1 MAVPDT
7 SEATATADAG
17 PVSVAAA
24 RSAAVREAPADRT
37 DRHVRRP
44 KPGVRIAAAFALAVA
59 SVLFLYPF
67 LWLVS
72 ASLKPRSQVF
82 DNKLIPSR
90 LAPHNYVEV
99 WQAAPVW
106 TWLVNTVVVGI
117 AAAAA
122 VTISSALVA
131 FGFAYFRFPGRGV
144 LFGLVLGSMMLPGV
158 VTIVPVYLVWNAA
171 GLVGSQIPL
180 WAGNLFGSAFYIFL
194 LRQFFLGLPRDVFEA
209 ARVDGLGYFGLFWRM
224 ALPLSKPALIITFVF
239 ELRSS
244 WTDLVKP
251 LVYLQDPKLYTL
263 PRGLKAVL
271 DQFGKGG
278 ESQWE
283 VVLAASVIATIP
295 MVVVFLIAQRY
306 FVQGISTTGRTG

>member
-1 MAVPDT
+1 MA
-7 SEATATADAG
+7 
-17 PVSVAAA
+17 VSVAAA
-24 RSAAVREAPADRT
+24 RAAAVEDGPATDVPERDHRRT
-37 DRHVRRP
+37 GRGLRLAV
-44 KPGVRIAAAFALAVA
+44 VAALAVA
-59 SVLFLYPF
+59 GVLFTYPF

-82 DNKLIPSR
+82 DNKLLPDR
-90 LAPHNYVEV
+90 LVPHNYVEV

-106 TWLVNTVVVGI
+106 TWLLNTLVVGL

-122 VTISSALVA
+122 VTVSSALVA
-131 FGFAYFRFPGRGV
+131 FGFAYFQFPGRGV

-171 GLVGSQIPL
+171 GLVGSQVPL

-209 ARVDGLGYFGLFWRM
+209 ARVDGLGYAGLFWRI
-224 ALPLSKPALIITFVF
+224 AVPLSKPALIITFVF

-251 LVYLQDPKLYTL
+251 LVYLQDPKLFTL

-271 DQFGKGG
+271 DQFGAGG

-283 VVLAASVIATIP
+283 VVLAASVISTVP
-295 MVVVFLIAQRY
+295 MLLVFLVAQRY

>member
-1 MAVPDT
+1 MTAIGSSSGSAP
-7 SEATATADAG
+7 ATAPALADAAE
-17 PVSVAAA
+17 VA
-24 RSAAVREAPADRT
+24 PT
-37 DRHVRRP
+37 DRVRRAP
-44 KPGVRIAAAFALAVA
+44 RGWRRWSAGQIALRVLLLGFTL
-59 SVLFLYPF
+59 LFLYP
-67 LWLVS
+67 LVWLLA
-72 ASLKPRSQVF
+72 ASLKPASQVF
-82 DNKLIPSR
+82 DNSLIPKTWR
-90 LAPHNYVEV
+90 FDNYAEV
-99 WQAAPVW
+99 WDQLPLLHWMFNSVSIAV
-106 TWLVNTVVVGI
+106 I
-117 AAAAA
+117 AAGLVA
-122 VTISSALVA
+122 VSSSVVA

>member
-1 MAVPDT
+1 MATDVR
-7 SEATATADAG
+7 SG
-17 PVSVAAA
+17 SLSVAAA
-24 RSAAVREAPADRT
+24 RTEATAERADR
-37 DRHVRRP
+37 P
-44 KPGVRIAAAFALAVA
+44 AAASDDHRRTPRAGRVAVVAALAVFA
-59 SVLFLYPF
+59 VLFTYPF
-67 LWLVS
+67 FWLVS

-82 DNKLIPSR
+82 DNKLLPER
-90 LAPHNYVEV
+90 LVPHNYVEV

-106 TWLVNTVVVGI
+106 TWLINTVVVGL

-122 VTISSALVA
+122 VTVSSALVA

-295 MVVVFLIAQRY
+295 MVVVFLVAQRY

>member
-1 MAVPDT
+1 
-7 SEATATADAG
+7 
-17 PVSVAAA
+17 
-24 RSAAVREAPADRT
+24 
-37 DRHVRRP
+37 
-44 KPGVRIAAAFALAVA
+44 
-59 SVLFLYPF
+59 
-67 LWLVS
+67 
-72 ASLKPRSQVF
+72 LKPRAQVF
-82 DNKLIPSR
+82 DNKLIPSELVPR
-90 LAPHNYVEV
+90 NFVDV
-99 WQAAPVW
+99 WEAAPIW
-106 TWLVNTVVVGI
+106 TWLLNTVVVGL
-117 AAAAA
+117 AAATA

-158 VTIVPVYLVWNAA
+158 VTMVPVYLVWNAS
-171 GLVGSQIPL
+171 GLVGSQVPL

-209 ARVDGLGYFGLFWRM
+209 ARVDGLGYAGLFWRI

-251 LVYLQDPKLYTL
+251 LIYLQDPELYTL

-283 VVLAASVIATIP
+283 VVLAASVIATVP
-295 MVVVFLIAQRY
+295 MLIVFLIAQRY

>member
-1 MAVPDT
+1 MV
-7 SEATATADAG
+7 ATQPSR

-24 RSAAVREAPADRT
+24 RTAAAPPDGSGGAGPG
-37 DRHVRRP
+37 RRSR
-44 KPGVRIAAAFALAVA
+44 PGARIAAAAALAVA
-59 SVLFLYPF
+59 SILFLYPF
-67 LWLVS
+67 LWLIS
-72 ASLKPRSQVF
+72 ASLKPRAQVF
-82 DNKLIPSR
+82 DNKLIPQR

-99 WQAAPVW
+99 WHAVPLW
-106 TWLVNTVVVGI
+106 TWLLNTILVGI

-122 VTISSALVA
+122 VTVSSALVA

-158 VTIVPVYLVWNAA
+158 VTIVPVYLVWNQA

-209 ARVDGLGYFGLFWRM
+209 ARVDGLGYFGLFWRI

-251 LVYLQDPKLYTL
+251 LVYLQDPKLFTL

-283 VVLAASVIATIP
+283 VVLAASAISTIP
-295 MVVVFLIAQRY
+295 MVIVFLVAQRY

>member
-1 MAVPDT
+1 MATDVR
-7 SEATATADAG
+7 SG
-17 PVSVAAA
+17 SLSVAAA
-24 RSAAVREAPADRT
+24 RTEATLDRADGPAAPAGGHRRT
-37 DRHVRRP
+37 PRAGRVAV
-44 KPGVRIAAAFALAVA
+44 GAALAIFA
-59 SVLFLYPF
+59 VLFTYPF
-67 LWLVS
+67 VWLVS
-72 ASLKPRSQVF
+72 SSLKPRSQVF
-82 DNKLIPSR
+82 DNR
-90 LAPHNYVEV
+90 LVPERLVPHNYVEV

-106 TWLVNTVVVGI
+106 TWLVNTVVVGV

-122 VTISSALVA
+122 VTVSSALVA

-209 ARVDGLGYFGLFWRM
+209 ARVDGLGYFGLFWRI

-295 MVVVFLIAQRY
+295 MVVVFLVAQRY
-306 FVQGISTTGRTG
+306 FVQGISSTGRTG

>member
-1 MAVPDT
+1 MA
-7 SEATATADAG
+7 
-17 PVSVAAA
+17 VSVAAA
-24 RSAAVREAPADRT
+24 RRAGTAEDTPQPDAGP
-37 DRHVRRP
+37 RHVRRASR
-44 KPGVRIAAAFALAVA
+44 GGRIAAATGLAVA
-59 SVLFLYPF
+59 AILFTYPF

-72 ASLKPRSQVF
+72 ASLKPRAQVF
-82 DNKLIPSR
+82 DNKLIPSELVPR
-90 LAPHNYVEV
+90 NFVDV
-99 WQAAPVW
+99 WEAAPIW
-106 TWLVNTVVVGI
+106 TWLLNTVVVGL
-117 AAAAA
+117 AAATA

-158 VTIVPVYLVWNAA
+158 VTMVPVYLVWNAT
-171 GLVGSQIPL
+171 GLVGSQVPL

-209 ARVDGLGYFGLFWRM
+209 ARVDGLGYAGLFWRI

-251 LVYLQDPKLYTL
+251 LIYLQDPELYTL

-283 VVLAASVIATIP
+283 VVLAASVIATVP
-295 MVVVFLIAQRY
+295 MLIVFLIAQRY

>member
-1 MAVPDT
+1 MATDVR
-7 SEATATADAG
+7 SG
-17 PVSVAAA
+17 SLSVAAA
-24 RSAAVREAPADRT
+24 RTEATAERADRAAEPAA
-37 DRHVRRP
+37 DHRRTP
-44 KPGVRIAAAFALAVA
+44 RAGRVAVVAALAVFA
-59 SVLFLYPF
+59 VLFTYPF
-67 LWLVS
+67 FWLVS

-82 DNKLIPSR
+82 DNKLLPER
-90 LAPHNYVEV
+90 LVPHNYVEV

-122 VTISSALVA
+122 VTVSSALVA

>member
-1 MAVPDT
+1 MA
-7 SEATATADAG
+7 
-17 PVSVAAA
+17 VSVAAA
-24 RSAAVREAPADRT
+24 R
-37 DRHVRRP
+37 
-44 KPGVRIAAAFALAVA
+44 AAAAEDEPVAEVPERDHRRTRGGLRLAVLAALAVA
-59 SVLFLYPF
+59 GVLFTYPF

-82 DNKLIPSR
+82 DNKLIPDR
-90 LAPHNYVEV
+90 LVPHNYVEV

-106 TWLVNTVVVGI
+106 TWLLNTVVVGL

-122 VTISSALVA
+122 VTVSSALVA
-131 FGFAYFRFPGRGV
+131 FGFAYFQFPGRGV

-158 VTIVPVYLVWNAA
+158 VTIVPVYLVWNSV

-209 ARVDGLGYFGLFWRM
+209 ARVDGLGYAGLFWRI
-224 ALPLSKPALIITFVF
+224 AVPLSKPALIITFVF

-251 LVYLQDPKLYTL
+251 LVYLQDPKLFTL

-271 DQFGKGG
+271 DQFGAGG

-283 VVLAASVIATIP
+283 VVLAASVISTVP
-295 MVVVFLIAQRY
+295 MLVVFLVAQRY

>member
-1 MAVPDT
+1 VI
-7 SEATATADAG
+7 G
-17 PVSVAAA
+17 
-24 RSAAVREAPADRT
+24 
-37 DRHVRRP
+37 
-44 KPGVRIAAAFALAVA
+44 L
-59 SVLFLYPF
+59 
-67 LWLVS
+67 
-72 ASLKPRSQVF
+72 
-82 DNKLIPSR
+82 
-90 LAPHNYVEV
+90 
-99 WQAAPVW
+99 
-106 TWLVNTVVVGI
+106 
-117 AAAAA
+117 AAA
-122 VTISSALVA
+122 VAVTVSSALVA

-283 VVLAASVIATIP
+283 VVLAASVIATVP
-295 MVVVFLIAQRY
+295 MVVVFLVAQRY

>member
-1 MAVPDT
+1 MAST
-7 SEATATADAG
+7 GLAG
-17 PVSVAAA
+17 GAA
-24 RSAAVREAPADRT
+24 RPAPVEDDEVRAASTGDGSARRT
-37 DRHVRRP
+37 GR
-44 KPGVRIAAAFALAVA
+44 GVRVAVVAALAVA
-59 SVLFLYPF
+59 GVLFTYPL

-72 ASLKPRSQVF
+72 ASLKPRAQVF
-82 DNKLIPSR
+82 DNKLVPGE
-90 LAPHNYVEV
+90 LAPENYVEV
-99 WQAAPVW
+99 WKAAPVF
-106 TWLVNTVVVGI
+106 TWLVNTVVVGL
-117 AAAAA
+117 AAAVA

-158 VTIVPVYLVWNAA
+158 VTIVPVFLVWNAV
-171 GLVGSQIPL
+171 GLVGSQVPL
-180 WAGNLFGSAFYIFL
+180 WAGNLFGSAFFIFL

-209 ARVDGLGYFGLFWRM
+209 ARVDGLGYAGLFWRI

-239 ELRSS
+239 ELRAS

-251 LVYLQDPKLYTL
+251 LVYLQDPELYTL

-271 DQFGKGG
+271 DQFGTGG

-283 VVLAASVIATIP
+283 VVLAASVIATLP
-295 MVVVFLIAQRY
+295 MLVVFIVAQRY

>member
-1 MAVPDT
+1 MAVT
-7 SEATATADAG
+7 EAEAS
-17 PVSVAAA
+17 PVAVPAA
-24 RSAAVREAPADRT
+24 RPADRPGPT
-37 DRHVRRP
+37 HVRRP
-44 KPGVRIAAAFALAVA
+44 RASVRIAAGFALALA

-82 DNKLIPSR
+82 DNKLVPSQ

-122 VTISSALVA
+122 VTVSSALVA

-209 ARVDGLGYFGLFWRM
+209 ARVDGVGYFGLFWRM

-251 LVYLQDPKLYTL
+251 LVYLQDPRLYTL